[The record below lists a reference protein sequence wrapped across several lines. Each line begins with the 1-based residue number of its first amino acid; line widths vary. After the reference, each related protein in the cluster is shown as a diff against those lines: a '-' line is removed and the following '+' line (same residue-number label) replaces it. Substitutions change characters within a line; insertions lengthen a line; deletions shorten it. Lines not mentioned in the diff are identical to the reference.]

1 MGVFNVHQKEI
12 DQVKKKTELRLT
24 NLLKVNKR
32 KRKQKDIIMKLI
44 NNLHN
49 HLKDEKDY
57 LLKLK
62 DSIDIP
68 IACIKCRK
76 YGHHVTKCGKEEKVK
91 KEKEKDKKEK
101 TKKKQD
107 EVDIK
112 PVTLQ
117 DLMTKVKM
125 VKQEIKDDNFTDIN
139 EQNIAEIINLKEL
152 SKPMIDPPSLEKDV
166 LDNNRQ
172 NFLSLIDRVI
182 FQKWH
187 TEIALV
193 INKEFSLTE
202 VALIDSGTNMNCMK
216 NNTSYNIKNNK
227 QQYQPHYFHSN

>member
-76 YGHHVTKCGKEEKVK
+76 YGHYVTKCGKEEKVK

-112 PVTLQ
+112 PVTQQ
-117 DLMTKVKM
+117 DLMIKVKM
-125 VKQEIKDDNFTDIN
+125 VKQEIKDDNSTDIN

-152 SKPMIDPPSLEKDV
+152 SKPMIDPSSLEKDV

-187 TEIALV
+187 TEITLV
-193 INKEFSLTE
+193 INKEFFLTE
-202 VALIDSGTNMNCMK
+202 VALIDSSTDMNCMK

-227 QQYQPHYFHSN
+227 

>member
-152 SKPMIDPPSLEKDV
+152 SKPMIDPSSLEKDV

-187 TEIALV
+187 TEITLV
-193 INKEFSLTE
+193 INKEFFLTE
-202 VALIDSGTNMNCMK
+202 VALIDSSTDMNCMK

-227 QQYQPHYFHSN
+227 